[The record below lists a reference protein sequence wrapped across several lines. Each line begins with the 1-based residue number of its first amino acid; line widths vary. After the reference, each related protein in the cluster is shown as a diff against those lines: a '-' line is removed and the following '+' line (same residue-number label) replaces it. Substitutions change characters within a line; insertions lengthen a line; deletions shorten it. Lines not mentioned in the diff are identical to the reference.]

1 MANVK
6 FWRGTRTAFDAK
18 QKDESTLYFLT
29 DENII
34 YKGASL
40 QGTTVVPVDT
50 DPVTPVQGVVYVN
63 TTNGE
68 VKYRSGSTWVTM
80 MHPVVTEITAAA
92 TDTQVPTAKAVYTA
106 VNNVATQ
113 LGGTIREP
121 VQDVDAL
128 KAIGEADLSDKLLC
142 FVEDAGSLYRY
153 DAQAEDEES
162 TVEGKANI
170 VKPTGV
176 TGAGRWFRMFTA
188 LNLTGDNVVQVNGQA
203 ISVKLDAT
211 YFEADSTKGLTLKGV
226 AGTTEN
232 NLAAFTADGHLKDS
246 TYSVTNTVTEAASAT
261 KVVTQAAVLAYGKT
275 IAASAEINWLE
286 D

>member
-1 MANVK
+1 MASVK
-6 FWRGTRTAFDAK
+6 FWRGTRTAFEGK

-34 YKGASL
+34 YKGSSL
-40 QGTTVVPVDT
+40 QGTTVVPVDS
-50 DPVTPVQGVVYVN
+50 DPATPVQGVVYVN
-63 TTNGE
+63 TTNGA

-80 MHPVVTEITAAA
+80 MHPVVTEVSAAS
-92 TDTQVPTAKAVYTA
+92 TDAQVPTAKAVYTA

-128 KAIGEADLSDKLLC
+128 KAIPEEDLSDKLLC

-153 DAQAEDEES
+153 DAQATDEES
-162 TVEGKANI
+162 TVDGKANI

-188 LNLTGDNVVQVNGQA
+188 LNLTGDNVIQVNGQA
-203 ISVKLDAT
+203 ITIKLDAT
-211 YFEADSTKGLTLKGV
+211 YFDADTTKGLTLKGV
-226 AGTTEN
+226 DGAVEN
-232 NLAAFTADGHLKDS
+232 NLASFTADGHLKDS
-246 TYSVTNTVTEAASAT
+246 TYSVTNAITEDASAT
-261 KVVTQAAVLAYGKT
+261 KVVTEKAVLDYGKT
-275 IAASAEINWLE
+275 IASSAEVNWLE

>member
-1 MANVK
+1 MASVK
-6 FWRGTRTAFDAK
+6 FWRGTRSAFDGK

-29 DENII
+29 DENVI

-40 QGTTVVPVDT
+40 QGTTVVPVDS
-50 DPVTPVQGVVYVN
+50 DPATPVQGVVYVN

-68 VKYRSGSTWVTM
+68 VKYRSGSSWVTM
-80 MHPVVTEITAAA
+80 MHPVVTEVSAAS
-92 TDTQVPTAKAVYTA
+92 TDAQVPTAKAVYTA

-121 VQDVDAL
+121 VQDVEAL
-128 KAIGEADLSDKLLC
+128 KAITEAELSDKLLC

-162 TVEGKANI
+162 TVDGKANI

-176 TGAGRWFRMFTA
+176 TGTGRWFRMFTA
-188 LNLTGDNVVQVNGQA
+188 LNLTGDNVIQVNGQA
-203 ISVKLDAT
+203 ITIKLDAT
-211 YFEADSTKGLTLKGV
+211 YFEADATKGLTLKGV
-226 AGTTEN
+226 TGATEN
-232 NLAAFTADGHLKDS
+232 NLASFTADGHLKDS
-246 TYSVTNTVTEAASAT
+246 TYSVTNAITEDASTT
-261 KVVTQAAVLAYGKT
+261 KVVTEKAVLDYGKT
-275 IAASAEINWLE
+275 IASSAEVNWLE

>member
-1 MANVK
+1 MASVK
-6 FWRGTRTAFDAK
+6 FWRGTRTAFNAK

-50 DPVTPVQGVVYVN
+50 DPATPVQGVVYVN

-80 MHPVVTEITAAA
+80 MHPVVTEITAAS

-121 VQDVDAL
+121 VQDVAAL
-128 KAIGEADLSDKLLC
+128 KAIGEDELSDKLLC

-153 DAQAEDEES
+153 DAEATNEES
-162 TVEGKANI
+162 TVDGKTNI
-170 VKPTGV
+170 VAPASGT
-176 TGAGRWFRMFTA
+176 GRWFRMFTA
-188 LNLTGDNVVQVNGQA
+188 LNLTGDDVIQVNGQA
-203 ISVKLDAT
+203 ITIKLDAT
-211 YFEADSTKGLTLKGV
+211 YFTADATKGLTLNGV
-226 AGTTEN
+226 AGAVEN
-232 NLAAFTADGHLKDS
+232 NLASFTADGHIKDS
-246 TYSVTNTVTEAASAT
+246 TYSVTNAVTEDASTT
-261 KVVTQAAVLAYGKT
+261 KVVTEKAVLDYGKS
-275 IAASAEINWLE
+275 IVASAEINWLE